1 MDNYVKGESDIK
13 NHSKLNYTF
22 LVIILIIAINYL
34 LLPVFNINVNTFALL
49 PHLVRVAT
57 TYILPWIFLY
67 WLIRLVKAIESK

>member
-1 MDNYVKGESDIK
+1 MMKSTN
-13 NHSKLNYTF
+13 KLNYTF

-34 LLPVFNINVNTFALL
+34 LLPIFNINTFGLF
-49 PHLVRVAT
+49 PRLVHIAT

>member
-1 MDNYVKGESDIK
+1 MDNYVKRESDMK
-13 NHSKLNYTF
+13 NHSKLNQTF

-34 LLPVFNINVNTFALL
+34 LLPIFNINSAGVL
-49 PHLVRVAT
+49 PHIVRVAT

>member
-1 MDNYVKGESDIK
+1 MKSTN
-13 NHSKLNYTF
+13 KLNYTF

-34 LLPVFNINVNTFALL
+34 LLPIFNINTFGFL
-49 PHLVRVAT
+49 PRLVHIAT